1 MHRSYRIHGA
11 VQIIRYA
18 NRIEIRNP
26 GHSLKAEE
34 KLGDPGSETRNP
46 HIAAV
51 LHEVNL
57 AETKGSGIRVMRELM
72 QQHDLLPPTFESSR
86 RPDQFVATFLF
97 HHFLEE
103 EDLRWLRSLT
113 AEKLSDEEARALVF
127 VREAGAIDN
136 AAYREINRTDTLQ
149 SSVHL
154 RRLRDLGLLEMKGSG
169 SRTYY
174 VPGAG
179 FVDLDAADLPQ
190 SGADLPQSGADL
202 PQSAGDLPQSTDADF
217 SALPQDLQQR
227 LSALGA
233 RPRKEVVRELI
244 VELCALAPR
253 SASELA
259 SLLGGRDPKNLVS
272 LHLRPMKEEGIL
284 SYLHSGMPN
293 HPQQKYV
300 TRPEES

>member
-1 MHRSYRIHGA
+1 M
-11 VQIIRYA
+11 
-18 NRIEIRNP
+18 
-26 GHSLKAEE
+26 
-34 KLGDPGSETRNP
+34 
-46 HIAAV
+46 
-51 LHEVNL
+51 
-57 AETKGSGIRVMRELM
+57 
-72 QQHDLLPPTFESSR
+72 
-86 RPDQFVATFLF
+86 ATFLF

-179 FVDLDAADLPQ
+179 FVDVDAADLAQ
-190 SGADLPQSGADL
+190 SSTDLAQSSTDL
-202 PQSAGDLPQSTDADF
+202 AQSTDADF

-233 RPRKEVVRELI
+233 RPRKEIVRELI

-284 SYLHSGMPN
+284 SYLRCRRIRAPEC
-293 HPQQKYV
+293 
-300 TRPEES
+300 TRARG